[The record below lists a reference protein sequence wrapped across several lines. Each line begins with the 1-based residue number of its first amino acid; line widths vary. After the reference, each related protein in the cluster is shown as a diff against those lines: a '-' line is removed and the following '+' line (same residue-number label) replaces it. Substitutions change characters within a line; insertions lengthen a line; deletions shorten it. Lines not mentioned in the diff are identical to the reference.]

1 MHAIK
6 MQTESGREIS
16 ETGIVPQFVYL
27 GQFWDDGKPLFEN
40 VDIDPE
46 GLDELPDDTVLRV
59 KRTTFDLNPWYFR
72 KEPSNTGEP
81 WVKLGDMRDVIEQLP
96 YEELLAQWNRA
107 EADTLSSF
115 FKETAANYTDDPNQV
130 DLYQG
135 YRISDLGQLDDLAS
149 SCRAM
154 LHMLDNAAYSDDD
167 KSADVISR
175 AIKMNLPVPFEMLK
189 QPDFRDYRAFLERT
203 AQFVEPIL
211 KLDRLYPDPIM
222 FRLTW

>member
-1 MHAIK
+1 MNGA
-6 MQTESGREIS
+6 QL
-16 ETGIVPQFVYL
+16 VYL
-27 GQFWDDGKPLFEN
+27 R
-40 VDIDPE
+40 DISDVPP
-46 GLDELPDDTVLRV
+46 DTQMELRSLALTRMYPSTV
-59 KRTTFDLNPWYFR
+59 
-72 KEPSNTGEP
+72 SHIAASM
-81 WVKLGDMRDVIEQLP
+81 KLGDMRNVIEQLP
-96 YEELLAQWNRA
+96 YEELLAQWNGA
-107 EADTLSSF
+107 EANALSTF
-115 FKETAANYTDDPNQV
+115 FKETAANYTDEPDQV

-135 YRISDLGQLDDLAS
+135 YRISDLGQLDDLIS
-149 SCRAM
+149 SCQAM
-154 LHMLDNAAYSDDD
+154 RRVLNNAAYSDDD